1 MATIGPTV
9 RGAGVVVVRARV
21 VGGAGRVV
29 VGVEV
34 LVVGRVVEVVG
45 AVDGAAA
52 VAGRVVA
59 TVRGS
64 PPDEHAASVSRSAL
78 AAANDLPQ
86 HLRLLTPP

>member
-1 MATIGPTV
+1 
-9 RGAGVVVVRARV
+9 
-21 VGGAGRVV
+21 
-29 VGVEV
+29 
-34 LVVGRVVEVVG
+34 VVEVVG

-52 VAGRVVA
+52 VADRVVA